1 MSNSGAN
8 NLCVA
13 SMGVGTKRALE
24 KGLHA
29 LFLRL
34 SVCLFSFQPEGLLEV
49 CLSVFEFLG
58 VFFFFFVLSPTLQR
72 LPLVTAELTKQ
83 CEY

>member
-1 MSNSGAN
+1 M
-8 NLCVA
+8 
-13 SMGVGTKRALE
+13 ALE
-24 KGLHA
+24 KGLRA

-34 SVCLFSFQPEGLLEV
+34 SVCVCLFSFQPEGLLEV

-58 VFFFFFVLSPTLQR
+58 VFFFYFFVLSPALQR

-83 CEY
+83 C